1 MACCAIAFFLVSQIL
16 WPLRWIRARLPIAI
30 RNDTV
35 SWSPGDAAPRQSVA
49 LASTGALV
57 LTAALML
64 GSINELTAH
73 SQLCSAHV
81 ARGN

>member
-16 WPLRWIRARLPIAI
+16 WPFRWIRARVPIAI
-30 RNDTV
+30 RNDAV
-35 SWSPGDAAPRQSVA
+35 GWSPGEAAPRPSLA
-49 LASTGALV
+49 FASTGALV

-73 SQLCSAHV
+73 PQLCSAHV